1 MFMAVLVILC
11 CIGLPIISWAVVEPY
26 IYSVFGTVGQDI
38 SSSNLWIA
46 SILSAFIAVVL
57 FAGLGRSKAKKVDIY
72 LAGVSR
78 DNAERTFSNSLSG
91 ESTASARNWYLEGIF
106 GEKFGTACCTVIIVI
121 AFAAAAVGVPGLF

>member
-1 MFMAVLVILC
+1 MVMAVLVILC

-57 FAGLGRSKAKKVDIY
+57 FAGLGRSKAKKQ
-72 LAGVSR
+72 A
-78 DNAERTFSNSLSG
+78 
-91 ESTASARNWYLEGIF
+91 
-106 GEKFGTACCTVIIVI
+106 
-121 AFAAAAVGVPGLF
+121 